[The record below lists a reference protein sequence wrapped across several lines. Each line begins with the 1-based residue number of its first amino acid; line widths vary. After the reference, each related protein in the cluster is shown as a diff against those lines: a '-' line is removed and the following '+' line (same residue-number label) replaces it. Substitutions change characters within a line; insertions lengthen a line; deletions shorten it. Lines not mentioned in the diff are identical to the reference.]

1 MSNSVKK
8 RNIRLVIAYKGTHY
22 AGWQIQ
28 KNAITV
34 EATVKAAIKKVTGE
48 DTTVYG
54 AGRTDA
60 GVHALGQTANF
71 FTDSSIPAERF
82 APALNANLPGD
93 IRIVASEQV
102 SETFHSRFC
111 AKGKIYSYRIDTGE
125 VYNPLFSDLAWHL
138 RYPLNIDKMIAAS
151 RCLIG
156 EHDFRCF
163 MASGSSVKDT
173 VRTIEAI
180 DIKEQDQFIIL
191 TFKGD
196 GFLYHMVRIIVG
208 TLSEIGMGMREVD
221 EMPSILALRDR
232 LKAGK
237 TAPAKGLIM
246 EKVIYES
253 DE

>member
-1 MSNSVKK
+1 MSDSANK
-8 RNIRLVIAYKGTHY
+8 RNIKIVIAYKGTQY

-48 DTTVYG
+48 ETTVYG

-71 FTDSSIPAERF
+71 FTGSSIPAERF
-82 APALNANLPGD
+82 APALNANLPSD
-93 IRIVASEQV
+93 IRIVGSEQV
-102 SETFHSRFC
+102 SKTFHSRFC

-125 VYNPLFSDLAWHL
+125 VYNPLFLDLAWHL
-138 RYPLNIDKMIAAS
+138 RYSLNINKMIEAS

-156 EHDFRCF
+156 KHDFKSF

-173 VRTIEAI
+173 IRTIKTI
-180 DIKEQDQFIIL
+180 DIKKKDRFIIL
-191 TFKGD
+191 TFRGD
-196 GFLYHMVRIIVG
+196 GFLYHMVRIMVG
-208 TLSEIGMGMREVD
+208 TLSEIGMGMRD
-221 EMPSILALRDR
+221 ANEMSAILASCDR
-232 LKAGK
+232 LKAGR

-246 EKVIYES
+246 EKVIYAS
-253 DE
+253 KD